1 MNVLLGL
8 IPCLLF
14 CPTLSLERPYI
25 SNGGWRT
32 YPSDIIATPGPCNID
47 IRDMTMTQQE
57 FINQYAF
64 TKPVIVR
71 DTNNNDLF
79 RALARK

>member
-1 MNVLLGL
+1 M
-8 IPCLLF
+8 
-14 CPTLSLERPYI
+14 
-25 SNGGWRT
+25 
-32 YPSDIIATPGPCNID
+32 IATPGPCNID
-47 IRDMTMTQQE
+47 IRDMTMTQKE
-57 FINQYAF
+57 FINEYAF